1 MGEQLKMEIDKL
13 LIWSENPRH
22 IEATENMKFS
32 ENEVINIL
40 VNTVGYR
47 YMYNLA
53 EDIFYK
59 GLMGNILP
67 VVVADKDKYLV
78 YDGNRRI
85 SAIKILLNPSIL
97 DTANMQLRN
106 LIDGLLLKHKDS
118 NLEKL
123 KTINVYSTTEE
134 DALDIMDKTHNGIR
148 DGIGTIPW
156 DAYQRD
162 KANFKRNHD
171 HKKVDYP
178 TAFEIVT
185 KLDLKKSDI
194 KEDYTSYERIFNNSV
209 FKELFKI
216 SDYGQVDCEY
226 LLLIYELLKK
236 YKEEKGAGLSRIF
249 NKSDEASKNFY
260 EWAQPKLTPDNFIT
274 IKFNNDI
281 IELFKGQELP
291 VQKLQFEIIDYY
303 GQPIEDNNYVVK
315 NFITPDGK
323 NVNVIDTQVT
333 GQWYYQVTYKASKAK
348 LSILVKELQL
358 PVIMLRE
365 NSISIEKNT
374 TITDLRAYIISA
386 TNSRNEN
393 IIPEINILS
402 RDSNTL
408 LSPSGSFLNTNQQGN
423 HTIIFEYNDPY
434 NHMQVSRRFI
444 VNVAEVAISLSTK
457 QENKQLLSSCYK
469 INPKYI
475 EQLSCE
481 TRELINEINKL
492 GEQLHEYRFVLA
504 ASLRSLV
511 HLLCKDYSKYANI
524 DFKDKIGD
532 QIYGLCTALTN
543 DLGNNACVIKSKE
556 NWVDQDNLKNVF
568 RKLHKEGWL
577 HDILNCGAHSGGTYI
592 TEMEI
597 KSAAEK
603 ISQLI
608 AYIAILIY
616 KE

>member
-22 IEATENMKFS
+22 IEATENTKFS

-106 LIDGLLLKHKDS
+106 LIDGLLLKHKDL

-162 KANFKRNHD
+162 KANFKRNND

-185 KLDLKKSDI
+185 KLGLKKSDI

-303 GQPIEDNNYVVK
+303 GQPIEDNNYVLK

-333 GQWYYQVTYKASKAK
+333 GQWYYQVTYKSTNEK
-348 LSILVKELQL
+348 LLITVKDLQS

-365 NSISIEKNT
+365 NLISIDKNT
-374 TITDLRAYIISA
+374 TITDLRDYIISG

-393 IIPEINILS
+393 VISEIKILS
-402 RDSNTL
+402 KDNNTL
-408 LSPSGSFLNTNQQGN
+408 LSSSGSFLNTNQCGN
-423 HTIIFEYNDPY
+423 HTIVFEYNDPY
-434 NHMQVSRRFI
+434 NHMQVSKQLI
-444 VNVAEVAISLSTK
+444 INVSEITVTLSTK
-457 QENKQLLSSCYK
+457 QENKQLLSFGYK
-469 INPKYI
+469 IPSKYI
-475 EQLSCE
+475 DHLSCE
-481 TRELINEINKL
+481 TKELINEINELSK
-492 GEQLHEYRFVLA
+492 QLSNFKHVIA
-504 ASLRSLV
+504 ASLRGLV
-511 HLLCKDYSKYANI
+511 HLLTKDYCNQKNVNFNDNI
-524 DFKDKIGD
+524 SG
-532 QIYGLCTALTN
+532 QIKQLCDALTN
-543 DLGNNACVIKSKE
+543 DFSIGHDVKSKE
-556 NWVDQDNLKNVF
+556 SWVDEVSLKNAF
-568 RKLHKEGWL
+568 RALNKNEWL
-577 HDILNCGAHSGGTYI
+577 SNVLNCAAHSAGTYI
-592 TEMEI
+592 VETEI

-608 AYIAILIY
+608 VYIAILIY
-616 KE
+616 KEQ